1 MNYCIVL
8 TASTA
13 ALSFFQ
19 NSALERESNPHA
31 ILKLTLLFFVNRFSL
46 KMTYYIRKIFL
57 WDDVTNY
64 LILIISLSRWCV
76 VQFINPMQSELF
88 FVNFSSLAQI
98 YCPQNL

>member
-57 WDDVTNY
+57 
-64 LILIISLSRWCV
+64 
-76 VQFINPMQSELF
+76 
-88 FVNFSSLAQI
+88 
-98 YCPQNL
+98 